1 MLKRKSGNSY
11 LKTPTKCVKAIVV
24 KTKYQQQAISFTKS
38 SFIPTCA
45 SENLSL
51 HSRVSGILMS
61 YLKDYKSR
69 SKSYTSTSG
78 KEEKSILIQGPPGCG
93 KTRLILDLA
102 LALNL
107 ELLEINFSMNKNKSS
122 VLRMIEEAANI
133 FAIERNGKS
142 GSLIFIDDIDVFY
155 TFDSGLFDGI
165 HSLLK
170 NSKAPIVMTCCKV
183 PKCFENSDFLKIY
196 RLGACL
202 DKFLFIVKEICCKRE
217 VLVNDQVLKNVINHT
232 KGNLAQV
239 LTVLDFNVIFI

>member
-11 LKTPTKCVKAIVV
+11 LKTPSKCIKATGVKP
-24 KTKYQQQAISFTKS
+24 KYQQQAISFAKS
-38 SFIPTCA
+38 SILSSCCK
-45 SENLSL
+45 ENSSL
-51 HSRVSGILMS
+51 HSRVSGILTS

-69 SKSYTSTSG
+69 SKSYCSSA
-78 KEEKSILIQGPPGCG
+78 KEEKSILVQGPPGCG
-93 KTRLILDLA
+93 KTRLIQDLA

-107 ELLEINFSMNKNKSS
+107 ELLEINFSMNKTKSS

-155 TFDSGLFDGI
+155 QFDSGLFDGI

-170 NSKAPIVMTCCKV
+170 SSKAPIVMTCCKI
-183 PKCFENSDFLKIY
+183 PKSFENSDFLKIC
-196 RLGACL
+196 RLGACP
-202 DKFLFIVKEICCKRE
+202 DKFLLIVKQTCDKRA
-217 VLVNDQVLKNVINHT
+217 VRVNDQVLKNIINYT

-239 LTVLDFNVIFI
+239 LSVLDFNVGFM